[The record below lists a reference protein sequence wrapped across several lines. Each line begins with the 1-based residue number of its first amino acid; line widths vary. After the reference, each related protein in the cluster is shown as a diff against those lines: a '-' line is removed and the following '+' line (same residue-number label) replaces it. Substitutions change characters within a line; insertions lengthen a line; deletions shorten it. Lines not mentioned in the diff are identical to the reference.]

1 MASSILEE
9 RVGATSEAGGGAAS
23 DAAADAGRRR
33 RVLYF
38 APKVFWP
45 PDTGAKLR
53 NYHLARQLAL
63 TDQVTYLG
71 FAVPDVTP
79 SAPPPERVCDRVIA
93 VPRDRGY
100 TVPNLVRGILG
111 RTPLPILN
119 YTTEPMAAA
128 LERALADDEHDLVQI
143 EGVHLLGY
151 LPRLRAAKGRPVVV
165 CDWHNV
171 ESELMS
177 RYGERAAGVLKR
189 LYARSTARRLRDAER
204 EALTK
209 LEAHVVVSERDRE
222 HLLSLAPS
230 ARVFVV
236 ENGVDV
242 AHFAD
247 DRLDEAH
254 RSSALKRAGG
264 AAPERKRLLFVGS
277 MDYHANI
284 DAATH
289 FVAHGWRALRA
300 RRPGYTLTLVG
311 RNPPAEVRALAAEP
325 GVEVTGTVADVRP
338 YYREAACAVVPLRVG
353 GGSRLK
359 ILEAMA
365 AGVPVVSTH
374 LGAEGLLAE
383 DGVHLLIGDTPEALV
398 RALEWVVGSEELRAK
413 LVASGRDLVR
423 ARYDWAA
430 QGQALRRVHDAL
442 LSARERVFQVL
453 AG

>member
-1 MASSILEE
+1 
-9 RVGATSEAGGGAAS
+9 
-23 DAAADAGRRR
+23 
-33 RVLYF
+33 LYF
-38 APKVFWP
+38 APKIFWP

-53 NYHLARQLAL
+53 NYHLARQLGL
-63 TDQVTYLG
+63 SDQVTYLG
-71 FAVPDVTP
+71 FAEPDLSP
-79 SAPPPERVCDRVIA
+79 AGPPPPERVCDRVIA

-111 RTPLPILN
+111 KTPLPILN
-119 YTTEPMAAA
+119 YTTQPMATA
-128 LERALADDEHDLVQI
+128 LERALADGAYDLVQI
-143 EGVHLLGY
+143 EGVHLIGY
-151 LPRLRAAKGRPVVV
+151 LPLLRAARGRPVVV

-177 RYGERAAGVLKR
+177 RYGERAAGTLRR

-204 EALTK
+204 EALTD
-209 LEAHVVVSERDRE
+209 LEAHVVVSERDRQ
-222 HLLSLAPS
+222 HLLSIAPE

-242 AHFAD
+242 AHFTD
-247 DRLDEAH
+247 DAMDVAYRA
-254 RSSALKRAGG
+254 SALPAPSG
-264 AAPERKRLLFVGS
+264 APPERTRVIFVGS

-284 DAATH
+284 DAAVQ

-300 RRPGYTLTLVG
+300 RCPGYTLTLVG
-311 RNPPAEVRALAAEP
+311 RNPSAEVRALAGEP

-374 LGAEGLLAE
+374 LGAEGIEAA
-383 DGVHLLIGDTPEALV
+383 DGVHLLIGDAPEALV
-398 RALEWVVGSEELRAK
+398 RAIEWVAGSEELRAK
-413 LVASGRDLVR
+413 LAASGRDLVR
-423 ARYDWAA
+423 ARYDWSAL
-430 QGQALRRVHDAL
+430 GQTLRKAHDTL
-442 LSARERVFQVL
+442 LTAREPVFQVL